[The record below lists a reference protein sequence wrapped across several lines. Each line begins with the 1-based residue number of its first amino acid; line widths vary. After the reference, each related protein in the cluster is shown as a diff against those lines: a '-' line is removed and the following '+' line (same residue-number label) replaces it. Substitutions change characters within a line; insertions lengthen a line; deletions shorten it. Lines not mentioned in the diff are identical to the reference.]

1 MNTTFDTT
9 VENLRRA
16 ELQQRI
22 FELVKE
28 FNEQNDA
35 KVESVRVQYDARAP
49 NAKMLLGV
57 MVEVAD

>member
-1 MNTTFDTT
+1 MYTTPDIT
-9 VENLRRA
+9 VKTLRQT

-22 FELVKE
+22 FELVKA

-35 KVESVRVQYDARAP
+35 KVESVRVQYDERAP

-57 MVEVAD
+57 KVEIAD